1 MQLKNKDGVILK
13 VGQVWWDSDGEELR
27 IVGFYGTMP
36 VVRNNVDGSFDTESP
51 DDPHAFVILAESDNG
66 ANLEQARKDGWLIW
80 VEGMEEPDM
89 ERIEA
94 AELFEPEA
102 ARGWQDCHP
111 VGQFGI
117 TYRYKL
123 KAEEP
128 QEPEHL
134 ELEILRGM
142 PRNECVSMREKTVGV
157 NTINPS
163 FYMFDNA
170 YNLIGYRYAESDVI
184 TCTGPNAWW
193 YGANNRLA
201 VPKSNGYTGNYI
213 PHPVFATHAVY
224 EKVKK

>member
-1 MQLKNKDGVILK
+1 MNEVLKNIDYSKPIQAVRGEVTYILMPRCKEGTYIIIGYDWFSTTDWLWNSTRCWEKQEDAVEAYSHMGVSNI
-13 VGQVWWDSDGEELR
+13 
-27 IVGFYGTMP
+27 
-36 VVRNNVDGSFDTESP
+36 
-51 DDPHAFVILAESDNG
+51 DPS
-66 ANLEQARKDGWLIW
+66 
-80 VEGMEEPDM
+80 
-89 ERIEA
+89 
-94 AELFEPEA
+94 
-102 ARGWQDCHP
+102 
-111 VGQFGI
+111 
-117 TYRYKL
+117 TL

-142 PRNECVSMREKTVGV
+142 PRNEGASMREKTVGV

-163 FYMFDNA
+163 FYMLDNA